1 MGDGAFFDGI
11 AARYDEARPDYPPA
25 LYERLRD
32 LGVLRAGARV
42 LEIGAGTGQATRGL
56 VAAGAHVVAVEPGA
70 ALARTLGDR
79 LPGVRV
85 LVDTFEEVDLGD
97 VAFDVAVA
105 ATALHWVDLG
115 VGLPKLH
122 RALRPGGLLAVW
134 RTVFHDPQART
145 PFRSRVA
152 EIAERRPGPRPP
164 GPNPLDTDAWMR
176 SLTAGGYF
184 EPLDTARFRWETELT
199 TQQVRGLFGTFSD
212 WSAAEVAEVGEAAD
226 SLGGRVV
233 EHYVTVLCVC
243 RVADES

>member
-1 MGDGAFFDGI
+1 MGEGAFFDGI
-11 AARYDEARPDYPPA
+11 AARYDEARPGYPPA

-32 LGVLRAGARV
+32 LGVLRADARV
-42 LEIGAGTGQATRGL
+42 LEIGAGTGQATREL
-56 VAAGAHVVAVEPGA
+56 VSAGAQVVAVEPGA
-70 ALARTLGDR
+70 ALARMLGAR
-79 LPGVRV
+79 LPDVRV
-85 LVDTFEEVDLGD
+85 LVDTFEDAELGD
-97 VAFDVAVA
+97 TAFDVAVA

-122 RALRPGGLLAVW
+122 RALEPGGLLAVW
-134 RTVFHDPQART
+134 RTVFRDPRSRT

-152 EIAERRPGPRPP
+152 EIADRRPGPRPP
-164 GPNPLDTDAWMR
+164 GPDPLDTEEWMR

-184 EPLDTARFRWETELT
+184 EPLDAARLRWETELT

-212 WSAAEVAEVGEAAD
+212 WSAAEVDELAEAAD

-243 RVADES
+243 RAADRS